1 MHDPF
6 IIGIAGG
13 TGSGKTCITDAIHEQ
28 VKDELTIISQDS
40 YYKPFESL
48 PLEERRK
55 INFDHPNS
63 LDMVLLIEHVRALKS
78 KVPIEMPCYDFKN
91 HCRKEET
98 ITKLPNPII
107 IVEGILIYENEELRN
122 LMDVRI
128 FVDTDADIRILR
140 RIERDISE
148 RGRSLESIIEQY
160 RETVRPMHIQFVEAT
175 KRFADVII
183 PEGGQNKIGIDML
196 VARIQAILN

>member
-1 MHDPF
+1 MQDPV

-13 TGSGKTCITDAIHEQ
+13 TGSGKTCITDAIHAQ

-40 YYKPFESL
+40 YYRQFRDL
-48 PLEERRK
+48 PMEERNK
-55 INFDHPNS
+55 INFDHPNA
-63 LDMVLLIEHVRALKS
+63 LDMDLLIKHVRALKS
-78 KVPIEMPCYDFKN
+78 RVPIEMPCYDFKD
-91 HCRKEET
+91 HCRMDET
-98 ITKLPNPII
+98 ITRLPNRII
-107 IVEGILIYENEELRN
+107 IVEGILIFENEELRN
-122 LMDVRI
+122 LMDIKI

-148 RGRSLESIIEQY
+148 RGRTLESIIKQY
-160 RETVRPMHIQFVEAT
+160 YDSVRPMHIQFVEAT

-196 VARIQAILN
+196 VSRIQAILS

>member
-1 MHDPF
+1 MHEPV

-40 YYKPFESL
+40 YYKPFHNL
-48 PLEERRK
+48 PLEERSR
-55 INFDHPNS
+55 INFDHPSS
-63 LDMVLLIEHVRALKS
+63 LDMDLLIQHVRALKS

-91 HCRKEET
+91 HSRTDET
-98 ITKLPNPII
+98 ITRLPNPII

-122 LMDVRI
+122 LMDIKI
-128 FVDTDADIRILR
+128 FVDTDPDIRILR
-140 RIERDISE
+140 RIERDMSE
-148 RGRSLESIIEQY
+148 RGRTLESIIHQY
-160 RETVRPMHIQFVEAT
+160 LETVRPMHIQFVETT
-175 KRFADVII
+175 KRYADVII

-196 VARIQAILN
+196 VSRIKTILN